1 MNKRIYKNRPSDY
14 NQEGGFLMAE
24 SFHNYTNSIWLDSFM
39 FQRHWLPKL
48 PSKGLKN
55 SVLQ

>member
-39 FQRHWLPKL
+39 FQRH
-48 PSKGLKN
+48 
-55 SVLQ
+55 